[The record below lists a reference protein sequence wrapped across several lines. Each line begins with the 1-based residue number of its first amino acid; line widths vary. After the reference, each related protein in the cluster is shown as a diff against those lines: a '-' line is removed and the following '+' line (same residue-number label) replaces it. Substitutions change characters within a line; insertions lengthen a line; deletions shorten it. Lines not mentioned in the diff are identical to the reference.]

1 MRSICTRPCPSP
13 PHHRLIC
20 AGSSLTSG
28 LRCPSL
34 EFNAYHE
41 PAAETATHHALD
53 LLADPDPDPPTRMM
67 RASAEVGLGD
77 IQVRMGHAAEAVSLI
92 ESASRTLREL
102 QSSGFQDNGL
112 NSQITYARD
121 RLARA
126 RVSSG
131 DLDGAIEIYLDQIAT
146 NAPCAEDGP
155 PSSACIGLAVRL
167 ERAGDVYAAPDR
179 PNLGEPEKA
188 VPLYEQMVHVAE
200 RYAATDAQNRGARF
214 QLAARCGKL
223 GDALWRTDPHRA
235 LDLYDRALATAT
247 TLASKEQLAI
257 LQDSYHIAISRPL
270 MLLGRTA
277 EARKALVQAIE
288 DGKTDASAPYPDR
301 IGEIAASAGSIR
313 ASSSRK
319 ASRPRLEPH
328 SNR

>member
-1 MRSICTRPCPSP
+1 MGTCRTANLGQLDDARRSFQHALDLYATLPVTAASP
-13 PHHRLIC
+13 PDLRRKL
-20 AGSSLTSG
+20 LTSG
-28 LRCPSL
+28 WRSSSL
-34 EFNAYHE
+34 EFGAYHE

-53 LLADPDPDPPTRMM
+53 LLADPNPDPPTRMM

-92 ESASRTLREL
+92 ESAEPDAERTAELWFPGQRVSRAK
-102 QSSGFQDNGL
+102 S
-112 NSQITYARD
+112 TYTRD

-126 RVSSG
+126 KVSSG

-167 ERAGDVYAAPDR
+167 ERAGDVYAALDR

-188 VPLYEQMVHVAE
+188 VPLYEQIVHIAE

-277 EARKALVQAIE
+277 EARKALVRGDRGRK
-288 DGKTDASAPYPDR
+288 DGCLSAVPGSDR
-301 IGEIAASAGSIR
+301 
-313 ASSSRK
+313 
-319 ASRPRLEPH
+319 
-328 SNR
+328 